1 MHATSTW
8 TCISPQ
14 PSILSKVS
22 TFVLR
27 SHGRHS
33 FKFLQCTA
41 CDTRVWPFLCVAF
54 SHQHTWSLGCHRTL
68 YAQPLFNDSAAVNK
82 WIWSLGNVEH
92 NTAKQ
97 NATLFESFDIN
108 LKRWEK
114 GCISSHQLILSLYFL
129 THWCTLY
136 TIRPCCHGGQSFHTS
151 FY

>member
-1 MHATSTW
+1 MEARCRGKYIFKKTWEALCFRCTPHPLEHALALSLQFFQKFLPLG
-8 TCISPQ
+8 SGLMGG
-14 PSILSKVS
+14 ILSKICAMY
-22 TFVLR
+22 
-27 SHGRHS
+27 HMWY
-33 FKFLQCTA
+33 
-41 CDTRVWPFLCVAF
+41 TRLALCSLCVAF

-114 GCISSHQLILSLYFL
+114 AALVIINWS
-129 THWCTLY
+129 
-136 TIRPCCHGGQSFHTS
+136 
-151 FY
+151 